1 MANPWKDKVLAY
13 NRQRKEDGEKA
24 RDLATLL
31 EALPPGQ
38 VKNLMKDETCAAILK
53 KYGANV

>member
-13 NRQRKEDGEKA
+13 NRQRKEEGEKA
-24 RDLATLL
+24 SDLMKLL

-53 KYGANV
+53 KYGVDV